1 MNKTKMAVL
10 ALAGLF
16 AGLACATE
24 YFVDG
29 SGGDDGNDGLTELT
43 AKRTIQAA
51 VDLTTAKDI
60 VTVLP
65 GVYGDS
71 EGSRRNP
78 ADGTGQADYRVV
90 ITNQL
95 LLRSRDGAAKTII
108 MGHFGSGANNLG
120 TGAIRGVYTRGVA
133 YAAIEGFTITGCAS
147 EETAASG
154 NAHYGTAVA
163 GNWNNY
169 VLGCV
174 ISNNYSVSSTIYSC
188 NAAATLII
196 DNTSVNNG
204 CIGVNSYFWNCVIAN
219 NDDVG
224 KNKESPL
231 LNTKGM
237 ANCTVIDHRY
247 GGSGGNNYTIYNSV
261 LVGNGQTDGS
271 SSYVTLAS
279 SVTDSPAS
287 RFKSVDSESVCG
299 ASRYQHVAPAF
310 GDWRLR
316 SGSDA
321 IGRGNKDSYDTLIV
335 NQKFKYAVSEGFLP
349 QSLQDRYADRDFA
362 GNLIVFFPCHMLSY
376 TVNSRIDSNM
386 ILSLSIF
393 F

>member
-1 MNKTKMAVL
+1 MNKTKMVVL

-204 CIGVNSYFWNCVIAN
+204 CIGV
-219 NDDVG
+219 
-224 KNKESPL
+224 
-231 LNTKGM
+231 KGM
-237 ANCTVIDHRY
+237 RKAN
-247 GGSGGNNYTIYNSV
+247 V
-261 LVGNGQTDGS
+261 LKELPGEKVDIVKYS
-271 SSYVTLAS
+271 EDPEEFVAAS
-279 SVTDSPAS
+279 L
-287 RFKSVDSESVCG
+287 
-299 ASRYQHVAPAF
+299 APARVTEVVVNAD
-310 GDWRLR
+310 GTCEAHVPADQL
-316 SGSDA
+316 SLA
-321 IGRGNKDSYDTLIV
+321 IGKEGQNVRL
-335 NQKFKYAVSEGFLP
+335 AVRLCG
-349 QSLQDRYADRDFA
+349 
-362 GNLIVFFPCHMLSY
+362 HK
-376 TVNSRIDSNM
+376 ID
-386 ILSLSIF
+386 IKAE
-393 F
+393 